1 MIGSRS
7 GKSRFSPSRS
17 PSSTRAHAHTLAA
30 GDICGVMSCVIYKY
44 EFFSRRDSMF
54 KTLLIVHFYK
64 SPPSAGKCHIYIFT
78 PSQIIL
84 TVCVKLVFKEIC
96 YRKCIID
103 WVTTLDTA
111 SKHHRYFFTPSP
123 KVLRE
128 VFIAILINN
137 SHFQSFNAWILLK
150 IFSVNKI

>member
-7 GKSRFSPSRS
+7 GESRFSPSHP
-17 PSSTRAHAHTLAA
+17 PSSTHAHAQTLAA

-44 EFFSRRDSMF
+44 PFFFGGTACLKPYSSF
-54 KTLLIVHFYK
+54 T
-64 SPPSAGKCHIYIFT
+64 SNQPSAGKWLIYIFT
-78 PSQIIL
+78 PFQIIL
-84 TVCVKLVFKEIC
+84 AVCVKLVFKEIC

-103 WVTTLDTA
+103 WVTTLETP
-111 SKHHRYFFTPSP
+111 SKYHRYFFTPSP

-137 SHFQSFNAWILLK
+137 SHFQSFNALVLLK
-150 IFSVNKI
+150 FFSVNKI